1 MEPMTILVIAGG
13 AALLIVGLVLYV
25 LNRSWGDSLPTQIE
39 IPPSDYYTRQHQQP
53 ESDESDS
60 LFVDDIDEA
69 TQDDEPDEFP
79 DIPDAEQYHG
89 DIPDSGLI
97 LIDHPLLLEVIERSL
112 AEGGLATQYV
122 VQEDDDLYVSLDLIK
137 DPVQRRQAAEMI
149 QKFQTQSQV
158 GVWDMVSLATVF
170 GRTRR

>member
-1 MEPMTILVIAGG
+1 MEPMTILVIVGG
-13 AALLIVGLVLYV
+13 AALLIVGLVLYA

-39 IPPSDYYTRQHQQP
+39 IPASDYYTRQHQQQREP
-53 ESDESDS
+53 DTLFADEIDD
-60 LFVDDIDEA
+60 VDH
-69 TQDDEPDEFP
+69 DEPDDFP
-79 DIPDAEQYHG
+79 DIPDAEEYHG
-89 DIPDSGLI
+89 DVPDSGLI

-122 VQEDDDLYVSLDLIK
+122 VQEDDELYVSLDLIK

-149 QKFQTQSQV
+149 QKFQTERQV
-158 GVWDMVSLATVF
+158 GVWDMVSLATMF

>member
-1 MEPMTILVIAGG
+1 MEPMTIL
-13 AALLIVGLVLYV
+13 LIVGGAILLIMVLALYA

-39 IPPSDYYTRQHQQP
+39 IPPSDYYTRQRQQQHEP
-53 ESDESDS
+53 DS
-60 LFVDDIDEA
+60 LFVDELDDV
-69 TQDDEPDEFP
+69 DPDHDEPDEFP
-79 DIPDAEQYHG
+79 DVPDAEEYHG
-89 DIPDSGLI
+89 DVPDSGLI

-112 AEGGLATQYV
+112 AEGGLAHQYV
-122 VQEDDDLYVSLDLIK
+122 VQEDDELYVSLDLIK

-149 QKFQTQSQV
+149 QKFQTQRQV

>member
-1 MEPMTILVIAGG
+1 MEPMTIFVIAGG
-13 AALLIVGLVLYV
+13 AALLIVGLVLYA

-39 IPPSDYYTRQHQQP
+39 IPPSDYYIRQHQQHEP
-53 ESDESDS
+53 DSRFEDEI
-60 LFVDDIDEA
+60 DDIDLD
-69 TQDDEPDEFP
+69 DDEPDEFP
-79 DIPDAEQYHG
+79 DVPDAAQYHG
-89 DIPDSGLI
+89 DVPDSGLI

-112 AEGGLATQYV
+112 AEGGLATRYV
-122 VQEDDDLYVSLDLIK
+122 IQEDDELYVSLDLIP